1 MGSLTEKGDCMFGK
15 DMKAETLL
23 HAIQSGNAPF
33 LVDIRDSASYAQ
45 GHIPGALS
53 NPAQSFDLGMFAD
66 LPKETEIVVSC
77 YRGVMSKDAARYLA
91 SAGFT
96 NVISLKGGMKGWMKL
111 KNAPLEH

>member
-1 MGSLTEKGDCMFGK
+1 MFGNE
-15 DMKAETLL
+15 MKPEALL

-53 NPAQSFDLGMFAD
+53 NPAQSFDMNMFAD

-77 YRGVMSKDAARYLA
+77 YRGVMSKDATSYLT
-91 SAGFT
+91 SVGFK
-96 NVISLKGGMKGWMKL
+96 NVVSLKGGMKGWMKL